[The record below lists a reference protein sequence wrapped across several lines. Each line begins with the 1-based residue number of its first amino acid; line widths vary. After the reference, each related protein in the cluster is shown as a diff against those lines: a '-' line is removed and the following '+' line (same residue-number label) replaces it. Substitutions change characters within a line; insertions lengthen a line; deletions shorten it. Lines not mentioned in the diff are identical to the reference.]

1 MKQNPNALQGIF
13 DIESPEA
20 PLLYVLEHHALGI
33 IFITLL
39 LISLSLAAAFFIW
52 RRYFSARG
60 RARRRLAALH
70 AHFNQQLKAPLQNQ
84 PPDNHHTAFQ
94 ISSVLCDGL
103 NLRQLS
109 QRIAFPDRL
118 NPHRDQWE
126 KFIAQLSAARYSPAG
141 NNPEQLS
148 RLFEDA
154 GFWLRCWPVANND

>member
-1 MKQNPNALQGIF
+1 MKQTPNALQGIF
-13 DIESPEA
+13 DIEPPEA
-20 PLLYVLEHHALGI
+20 PLLYIFEHHALGI
-33 IFITLL
+33 IFIALL
-39 LISLSLAAAFFIW
+39 LIVLSLAAAFFIW

-70 AHFNQQLKAPLQNQ
+70 AQFNQQMKAPLQHQ
-84 PPDNHHTAFQ
+84 PLDNHHTAFQ

-103 NLRQLS
+103 HLRQLS
-109 QRIAFPDRL
+109 HRIAFPDNL
-118 NPHRDQWE
+118 DSHKGHWE

-154 GFWLRCWPVANND
+154 GFWLRCWPVADND